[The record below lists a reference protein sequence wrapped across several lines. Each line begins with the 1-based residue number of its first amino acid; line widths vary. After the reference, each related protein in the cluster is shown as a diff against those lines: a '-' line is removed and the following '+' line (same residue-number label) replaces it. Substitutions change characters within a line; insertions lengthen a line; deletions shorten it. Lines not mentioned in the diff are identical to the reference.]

1 MNISEIYGLHI
12 TGLFAKIFYL
22 SEVFS
27 DTDRVGVVG
36 AHTSFG

>member
-27 DTDRVGVVG
+27 DRVGVVG